1 MRLALEFLRTH
12 AWQSVMLVSLLLL
25 GGVVDSIGLST
36 FLPLLNL
43 VMHPGAPLPSNG
55 FEGKVVAALAM
66 LNLRLT
72 LPLALGVVVGCVILH
87 SAVTFLTSTRIGYLA
102 ADSTTELRM
111 RLLRAVMASRWSYF
125 VHQSPGKLGNSLATE
140 AWRASQAFVLTVRVA
155 ALVLEMVVYLLFA
168 LLVSWL
174 ATLLTLA
181 VGGVLVTVL
190 RPIMRIAK
198 KAGKHQTKW
207 NRALLGTLSDT
218 LQSVKPFKAMG
229 RDGLA
234 EDVLSTETG
243 ALRTALRGEAFSNAG
258 LESAQDP
265 MYAVVAA
272 IGLYVAL
279 EILHTDVTKVI
290 FMMAVLLRL
299 LRQTGKIQKLYQ
311 SLVIYQSAYWSMSAT
326 IEEAEA
332 ARETSGGAAL
342 PSLEQE
348 IRFDAVSF
356 AYGSDL
362 LLDALDLRIPAGRL
376 TCLVGSSG
384 AGKTTIVDL
393 VVGLHQPAAGK
404 VLVDGVDLTTIERKA
419 WRNAIGYVPQEN
431 LLLHDT
437 VLHNVTLGNPQL
449 VEADVE
455 YALRKAG
462 VWPVV
467 CAMPGGIHAV
477 VGERG
482 TRLSGGERQRIM
494 IARALAHRPTLLILD
509 EATSALD
516 PATERAVCETLLA
529 LRGELTILAISHQSE
544 LMRVAD
550 VVYRLDR
557 GRLVEPSLASAASG

>member
-1 MRLALEFLRTH
+1 MRLAIEFVRTH
-12 AWQSVMLVSLLLL
+12 VWQSVFLIALLLL
-25 GGVVDSIGLST
+25 GGVVDSVGLSA
-36 FLPLLNL
+36 FMPLLNL
-43 VMHPGAPLPSNG
+43 VLHPGTALSG
-55 FEGKVVAALAM
+55 GGIEGRVVAALAV
-66 LNLRLT
+66 LDLKLT
-72 LPLALGVVVGCVILH
+72 LPLALYVVVGCVVLR
-87 SAVTFLTSTRIGYLA
+87 SAVSFFTATRIGYLA

-140 AWRASQAFVLTVRVA
+140 AWRASQAFVLTVRV
-155 ALVLEMVVYLLFA
+155 FA
-168 LLVSWL
+168 LCVEMLVYFVFALIVSWF
-174 ATLLTLA
+174 AT
-181 VGGVLVTVL
+181 VIVMVIGGALVTVL
-190 RPIMRIAK
+190 RPVMRIAK
-198 KAGKHQTKW
+198 RAGKLQTRW

-243 ALRTALRGEAFSNAG
+243 ALRKALRGEAFSNAA

-265 MYAVVAA
+265 LYAIVAA
-272 IGLYVAL
+272 IGLYIAV
-279 EILHTDVTKVI
+279 EVLHTDVTRVF

-311 SLVIYQSAYWSMSAT
+311 NLVIYQSAYWAMSRT
-326 IEEAEA
+326 IVEAEEA
-332 ARETSGGAAL
+332 REGNGGARTPTL
-342 PSLEQE
+342 DRD
-348 IRFDAVSF
+348 IVFDTVRF
-356 AYGSDL
+356 AYGDDV
-362 LLDALDLRIPAGRL
+362 LLDGLTLRIPAGRL

-393 VVGLHQPAAGK
+393 VVGLHQPQSGQ
-404 VLVDGVDLTTIERKA
+404 VRVDGVDLAEIERNA
-419 WRNAIGYVPQEN
+419 WRHSIGYVPQEN

-437 VLHNVTLGNPQL
+437 VLHNVTLGNPRL
-449 VEADVE
+449 READVE
-455 YALRKAG
+455 AALRKAG
-462 VWPVV
+462 AWPFV
-467 CAMPGGIHAV
+467 CALQGGLHAI

-494 IARALAHRPTLLILD
+494 IARALAHRPKLLILD

-516 PATERAVCETLLA
+516 PATEKSVCATLLA

-557 GRLVEPSLASAASG
+557 GSLVDEAALSAVT

>member
-1 MRLALEFLRTH
+1 MRLAIEFVRTH
-12 AWQSVMLVSLLLL
+12 AWLSLLLIVL
-25 GGVVDSIGLST
+25 LLLASLVDSIGLST
-36 FLPLLNL
+36 FMPLLNL
-43 VMHPGAPLPSNG
+43 VLHPGAAAPANG
-55 FEGKVVAALAM
+55 FEAKVAAVFAAVGLK
-66 LNLRLT
+66 LD
-72 LPLALGVVVGCVILH
+72 LPIALGVIVACVSLRSVVN
-87 SAVTFLTSTRIGYLA
+87 FFTSSRIGYLA

-111 RLLRAVMASRWSYF
+111 RLLGAVMASRWSYF

-140 AWRASQAFVLTVRVA
+140 AWRASQAFVLTVRVL
-155 ALVLEMVVYLLFA
+155 ALIVAV
-168 LLVSWL
+168 LVSWL
-174 ATLLTLA
+174 ATLVVA
-181 VGGVLVTVL
+181 VVGGLLVTVL

-198 KAGKHQTKW
+198 RAGKHQTKW

-234 EDVLSTETG
+234 EDVLSTETN
-243 ALRTALRGEAFSNAG
+243 ALRKALRGEAFSNAG

-265 MYAVVAA
+265 LYALVAA
-272 IGLYVAL
+272 IGLFVAL
-279 EILHTDVTKVI
+279 HVLHIDITQVV

-311 SLVIYQSAYWSMSAT
+311 SLIVYESAYWAMRAT
-326 IEEAEA
+326 IAEAEA
-332 ARETSGGAAL
+332 ARETGGGTRT
-342 PSLEQE
+342 PTLERD
-348 IRFDAVSF
+348 IVLDRVTF
-356 AYGSDL
+356 AYGDDV
-362 LLDALDLRIPAGRL
+362 LLDGMDLRIPAGRL

-393 VVGLHQPAAGK
+393 VVGLHQPAAGQ
-404 VLVDGVDLTTIERKA
+404 VLIDGVDLAEIERSA
-419 WRNAIGYVPQEN
+419 WRHAIGYVPQEN

-437 VLHNVTLGNPQL
+437 VLHNVTLGNPL
-449 VEADVE
+449 LREADVE
-455 YALRKAG
+455 YALRKSGA
-462 VWPVV
+462 WPFVNE
-467 CAMPGGIHAV
+467 MPGGMHAI

-494 IARALAHRPTLLILD
+494 IARALAHRPKLLILD

-516 PATERAVCETLLA
+516 PVTERSVCETLLG

-557 GRLVEPSLASAASG
+557 GRLVAPEQLATAGYQPAEKAGW